1 MSPEDKETYLRVK
14 GHKQQLS
21 NAGYHP
27 LDDSP
32 FPQYSGYTVSDARA
46 HMTRIITGLRDKY
59 ETPEQRNAR
68 YEAENRATDRRYAK
82 KEPAKLKKA
91 QKLATLT
98 PKQVAINKCVDLQYY
113 LRTSQYAET
122 RKKYKKEFEDLK
134 AQFGIKSYD
143 LRRQTEYN
151 AEYDN

>member
-1 MSPEDKETYLRVK
+1 
-14 GHKQQLS
+14 
-21 NAGYHP
+21 
-27 LDDSP
+27 
-32 FPQYSGYTVSDARA
+32 
-46 HMTRIITGLRDKY
+46 
-59 ETPEQRNAR
+59 
-68 YEAENRATDRRYAK
+68 
-82 KEPAKLKKA
+82 
-91 QKLATLT
+91 
-98 PKQVAINKCVDLQYY
+98 VAINKCVDLQYY